1 MAYMPLNTEN
11 GIEIKSVGDFLKTI
25 SEIKSK
31 SENQYSTFFFRGQ
44 EADFWKVVPSVF
56 RDNMLSVEHNLL
68 SEPRRRAPNEFS
80 GMLDEFEIMEKYQHY
95 GMCTR
100 LLDITT
106 NPLVALYFACLPHG
120 EEEYMILNEDN
131 SSGEELE
138 KIKQE
143 PYGVVYFREELSPIP
158 SDDIKIKIIISLA
171 KMDLDE
177 KNIESVLES
186 LFLKQI
192 IFEDQKKKWQS
203 EDGFKEFVKIVQS
216 TYTVMPILSNQ
227 RLLRQSGAFLL
238 PGKFNFTVEKGH
250 IKEGK
255 INKSECNMRNEFEK
269 NFFYIAGENKER
281 ILWELD
287 DCNINQPYLFP
298 ELEYQLRYIK
308 ENNMAKTHLISYFE
322 EFTEYIDCKSTGKE
336 IKDGFKKEELE
347 NIILS
352 VTGETNSLEEIV
364 NVIDEIRKQTDWYKK
379 ESIISRMKV
388 KITKILL
395 KSVRKEVAL
404 KMATDIVKSVLQ

>member
-1 MAYMPLNTEN
+1 MAYMPLNIED

-44 EADFWKVVPSVF
+44 EVDFWKVEPSVF

-68 SEPRRRAPNEFS
+68 SEPLRRTPDEFS
-80 GMLDEFEIMEKYQHY
+80 GMIDEFEIMEKYQHY

-120 EEEYMILNEDN
+120 EEEYMILDEDDTN
-131 SSGEELE
+131 GEGL
-138 KIKQE
+138 KTVKQE
-143 PYGVVYFREELSPIP
+143 PFGVVYFKEELAPIP
-158 SDDIKIKIIISLA
+158 SDDIKIKIILHLA
-171 KMDLDE
+171 RLDLDE
-177 KNIESVLES
+177 KNIASVLES
-186 LFLKQI
+186 LFLRRI
-192 IFEDQKKKWQS
+192 IFEDQKEKWQS
-203 EDGFKEFVKIVQS
+203 EEGFKEFVKIVQS

-250 IKEGK
+250 INEGK

-269 NFFYIAGENKER
+269 DFFYIANENKER
-281 ILWELD
+281 ILYELD
-287 DCNINQPYLFP
+287 DCNINQSYLFP

-308 ENNMAKTHLISYFE
+308 ENNMSKTHLISYFE
-322 EFTEYIDCKSTGKE
+322 EFTEYMNNKPISQEAREDFAKGE
-336 IKDGFKKEELE
+336 VEDIVV
-347 NIILS
+347 S
-352 VTGETNSLEEIV
+352 VTGPLNSVKEIV
-364 NVIDEIRKQTDWYKK
+364 KVVDIIKQQTDWYKK
-379 ESIISRMKV
+379 ESIISRLKV
-388 KITKILL
+388 EITKILL
-395 KSVRKEVAL
+395 KSFGRDVAL
-404 KMATDIVKSVLQ
+404 KMAAEIVTKILQ